1 LQSANPVRVLNSDR
15 VFYWNFNKNNKTAFF
30 KDFAYFRFMK
40 NIIITGTS
48 RGIGYELALQ
58 FANAGHN
65 VLAISRKTPQALIE
79 NKNISCLSVDLSDEN
94 EIQKVENFLSQS
106 WKKVDVIIHN
116 AGSLLLKP
124 FSETTQKDFEKIYKV
139 NVFGVAN
146 LTRACLPYLQKGSHV
161 VTISSMGGI
170 QGSLKFAGLA
180 AYSSSKGAVITLSEL
195 LAEEYKERGIAFNVL
210 ALGAVQTEML
220 QEAFPG
226 YEAPIS
232 AEEMANYIFDFAL
245 TGNKYYNGKVL
256 QVSSTNP

>member
-1 LQSANPVRVLNSDR
+1 LS
-15 VFYWNFNKNNKTAFF
+15 
-30 KDFAYFRFMK
+30 K

-58 FANAGHN
+58 FAKAGHN
-65 VLAISRKTPQALIE
+65 VLAISRKTPQVLIE
-79 NKNISCLSVDLSDEN
+79 NEKITCLSIDLSIEDDL
-94 EIQKVENFLSQS
+94 KRVEQFLVHT

-116 AGSLLLKP
+116 AGSLLHKP
-124 FSETTQKDFEKIYKV
+124 FDQISSEEFENIYKV

-146 LTRACLPYLQKGSHV
+146 LTRICIPYLQKGSHV

-170 QGSLKFAGLA
+170 QGSMKFAGLS

-195 LAEEYKERGIAFNVL
+195 LAEEYKEKGIAFNVL
-210 ALGAVQTEML
+210 ALGAVNTEML

-226 YEAPIS
+226 YEAPLS
-232 AEEMANYIFDFAL
+232 AKEMADYIFDFGL

-256 QVSSTNP
+256 QVSSTTP

>member
-1 LQSANPVRVLNSDR
+1 MVLFI
-15 VFYWNFNKNNKTAFF
+15 VFV
-30 KDFAYFRFMK
+30 YFCDMK

-58 FANAGHN
+58 FATAGHH
-65 VLAISRKTPQALIE
+65 VLAISRNIPQTLLGNA
-79 NKNISCLSVDLSDEN
+79 NITCLSVDLAN
-94 EIQKVENFLSQS
+94 EAELNIVQEFLSQS
-106 WKKVDVIIHN
+106 WKQVDAVIHN

-124 FSETTQKDFEKIYKV
+124 FLETTQKDFESIYKV

-146 LTRACLPYLQKGSHV
+146 LTRVCLPYLQKGSHV

-195 LAEEYKERGIAFNVL
+195 LAEEYKDHGISFNVL
-210 ALGAVQTEML
+210 ALGSVQTEML
-220 QEAFPG
+220 AEAFPG
-226 YEAPIS
+226 YQAPIQAS
-232 AEEMANYIFDFAL
+232 EMANYIYDFTL
-245 TGNKYYNGKVL
+245 TGNKYFNGKVM